1 MSFFL
6 VSVAWAVFFLLVVGV
21 LVAGV
26 GEADVF
32 LFLVWGSLFSV
43 VFSPPLSPCPRCL
56 SFFLN

>member
-6 VSVAWAVFFLLVVGV
+6 VPVAWAVFFLLAVGV

-26 GEADVF
+26 GEAEVF
-32 LFLVWGSLFSV
+32 LFLAWGSLFSV
-43 VFSPPLSPCPRCL
+43 VFSLPLSPCPRYL